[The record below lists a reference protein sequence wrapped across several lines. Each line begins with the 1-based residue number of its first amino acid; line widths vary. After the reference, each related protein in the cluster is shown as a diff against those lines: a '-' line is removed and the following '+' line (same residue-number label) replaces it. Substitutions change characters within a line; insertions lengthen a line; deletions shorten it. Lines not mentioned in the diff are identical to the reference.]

1 MMREQSIV
9 HGSNEEELMASN
21 DVKKC
26 AHPNCSCEPTDGKY
40 CSLACESMAKT
51 PDIDCHCGHQ
61 ICKGKAH

>member
-1 MMREQSIV
+1 
-9 HGSNEEELMASN
+9 MAAIEA
-21 DVKKC
+21 KKC
-26 AHPNCSCEPTDGKY
+26 AHPNCSCKPTNGKY